1 MKIDRHLSWV
11 LLRRGDE
18 ILMGLKKR
26 GFGAGKLNGVGGKQ
40 EAGETIEECA
50 VRETQ
55 EEIGVKITKYECLG
69 KIIFDNLFY
78 KNVPECN
85 MMHCF
90 VATEW
95 EGEPVESDEE
105 KPQWIKISDLDYSKL
120 WGDDEYWLPPV
131 LEEKEIEAYFHY
143 NSDNTFDDYWVD
155 EVPNKQ
161 IGPLID
167 DELVGLGKK
176 DVDEAKLKRFYG
188 ARAILLNDKNQ
199 IGLIH
204 ATNRGWYKLPG
215 GRRED
220 DEMWGENLRREVIE
234 ETGYKIKNLASLG
247 YTVNIRADWDM
258 YAIATMYLCK
268 TGEFVGKHQM
278 DDEVEDGDT
287 LEWFDSFDD
296 AIAALEAV
304 DLKKIDFYG
313 AYFFT
318 RREIEALKYA
328 KQVYKELYG

>member
-40 EAGETIEECA
+40 EPNETIEECA
-50 VRETQ
+50 IRETQ
-55 EEIGVKITKYECLG
+55 EEIGVKITKFECLG

-95 EGEPVESDEE
+95 EGEPTESDEE
-105 KPQWIKISDLDYSKL
+105 APQWIKIKDLDYSKL

-131 LEEKEIEAYFHY
+131 LAGKEIEAYFHY
-143 NSDNTFDDYWVD
+143 NSDNTFDEYWVD

-176 DVDEAKLKRFYG
+176 KVQKSKLKNFYG
-188 ARAILLNDKNQ
+188 ARAVLQNEKGQ
-199 IGLIH
+199 FALIH
-204 ATNRGWYKLPG
+204 ATKRGWYKLPG
-215 GRRED
+215 GGHEA
-220 DEMWGENLRREVIE
+220 DELWGENLRRELIE
-234 ETGYKIKNLASLG
+234 ETGFKVKDVTPLG
-247 YTVNIRADWDM
+247 YVINIRADWNM
-258 YAIATMYLCK
+258 HAIAYMYLCK
-268 TGEFVGKHQM
+268 TAEFVGKNQM
-278 DDEVEDGDT
+278 DDEIEDGDQ
-287 LEWFDSFDD
+287 LEWFDSIDD
-296 AIAALEAV
+296 AVAALEAV

-318 RREIEALKYA
+318 RREIEAFKCA
-328 KQVYKELYG
+328 KQVLQEKYE

>member
-18 ILMGLKKR
+18 ILLGLKKR

-40 EAGETIEECA
+40 EVGETIEECA
-50 VRETQ
+50 IRETQ
-55 EEIGVKITKYECLG
+55 EEIGVKITKFECLG

-78 KNVPECN
+78 KNIPECN

-120 WGDDEYWLPPV
+120 WGDDEHWLPPI
-131 LEEKEIEAYFHY
+131 LAGKEIEAYFHY
-143 NSDNTFDDYWVD
+143 NSDNTFDDFWVD

-161 IGPLID
+161 IGPIID

-176 DVDEAKLKRFYG
+176 TVNEAKLKQFYS

-199 IGLIH
+199 VGLIH

-215 GRRED
+215 GGHED
-220 DEMWGENLRREVIE
+220 DEMWGENLRRELIE
-234 ETGYKIKNLASLG
+234 ETGYKIHNLKSLG
-247 YTVNIRADWDM
+247 YVVNIRADWDM
-258 YAIATMYLCK
+258 YATAYMYLCK
-268 TGEFVGKHQM
+268 TGEFVGKKQM
-278 DDEVEDGDT
+278 EDEIADGDC
-287 LEWFDSFDD
+287 LEWFDSFDE

-328 KQVYKELYG
+328 KKAYEEIHG